1 MRKLYG
7 TCTVERFKELRKT
20 SPCCHKIGGK
30 QVIIDT
36 VQHTVAFN
44 NHGKCSIESFGSIEI
59 AKRAYRDIKGAL

>member
-1 MRKLYG
+1 MRELYG

-20 SPCCHKIGGK
+20 SPCGHKKGHK
-30 QVIIDT
+30 HVIIDT

-44 NHGKCSIESFGSIEI
+44 NRGKCSVQQFGSLEI